1 MCIYKKTT
9 TTFSFDF
16 AALTAFSKRN
26 DKKNLTDPDVFGTE
40 NIMNKV
46 SNGVREKELSI
57 LIR

>member
-9 TTFSFDF
+9 STFSFDF

-57 LIR
+57 LI

>member
-9 TTFSFDF
+9 STFSFDF
-16 AALTAFSKRN
+16 ASLTTFSKRY

-57 LIR
+57 LI

>member
-9 TTFSFDF
+9 STFSFDF

-46 SNGVREKELSI
+46 SNGVRDKELSI
-57 LIR
+57 LI

>member
-1 MCIYKKTT
+1 M
-9 TTFSFDF
+9 FSFDF
-16 AALTAFSKRN
+16 AALTTFSKRN

-57 LIR
+57 LI

>member
-9 TTFSFDF
+9 STFSFDF
-16 AALTAFSKRN
+16 ASLTAFSKRN

-57 LIR
+57 LI

>member
-16 AALTAFSKRN
+16 ASLTAFSKRN

-57 LIR
+57 LI

>member
-9 TTFSFDF
+9 STFSFDF

-26 DKKNLTDPDVFGTE
+26 DKKKLTDPDVFGTE

-46 SNGVREKELSI
+46 SNGVREKELST
-57 LIR
+57 LI

>member
-9 TTFSFDF
+9 STFSVDF
-16 AALTAFSKRN
+16 ASLTAFSKRN

-57 LIR
+57 LI

>member
-16 AALTAFSKRN
+16 AALTTFSKRN

-57 LIR
+57 LI

>member
-57 LIR
+57 LI

>member
-9 TTFSFDF
+9 STFSFDF
-16 AALTAFSKRN
+16 ASLTTFSKRN

-57 LIR
+57 LI

>member
-1 MCIYKKTT
+1 MCIYKKTS
-9 TTFSFDF
+9 TFSFDF

-46 SNGVREKELSI
+46 SDGVREKELSI
-57 LIR
+57 LI

>member
-16 AALTAFSKRN
+16 ASLTTFSKRN

-57 LIR
+57 LI